1 MPIWFLP
8 KVSDGCTWQAHAF
21 SKRRSYHS
29 DEVFFSTTLFF
40 FFIVPRNVYSKINWR
55 VSVHTLKLA
64 QCTWSRLEN
73 VVETIIS
80 RMSFESWP
88 RLDKCCR
95 QWCSSVCENCD
106 GWNVR
111 LFPLCFTPFFKKGG
125 GGPNSLFARR
135 WNMDHQEWQCC
146 FSLQPTITITTSTT
160 NLCHHHHHTRVWIVL
175 IKSSITPLLLLLPT
189 LLSTSIT

>member
-29 DEVFFSTTLFF
+29 DKVFFLNPTTLFF

-73 VVETIIS
+73 VVEPIIS

-88 RLDKCCR
+88 RLDKWCR
-95 QWCSSVCENCD
+95 QWWCSSVCENCD
-106 GWNVR
+106 GWNVFF
-111 LFPLCFTPFFKKGG
+111 FPYVSPPFFKKGG
-125 GGPNSLFARR
+125 WRSQFIVCKTLKCGTIRSGSAASLSNPPSPSPPAPPI
-135 WNMDHQEWQCC
+135 
-146 FSLQPTITITTSTT
+146 SATTTT
-160 NLCHHHHHTRVWIVL
+160 THA
-175 IKSSITPLLLLLPT
+175 SE
-189 LLSTSIT
+189 